1 MRNNIVNFSDKEL
14 ASTRKA
20 TEALLA
26 STSATTSTLSCLAAG
41 MVKLLRAGAKEFED
55 KTSGHCYNILTLT
68 KISLSDAVRSAPIVS
83 LLQDIVE
90 QGTLVEVFGSKV
102 RELEIISKDV
112 AIDQLKSLVAS
123 GNVNQNVPEIA
134 LRALLRILVDNQHR
148 KTGCRWSE
156 ATKSLFAIIL
166 DYGGP
171 ALAKIITEKLGG
183 PSLVTMYCSARCN
196 YAIPQKLEAQIF
208 SWAASFYKEIGY
220 TGVFS
225 LAVDAT
231 AITLLLKVKGNR
243 LIGLAYETEVLLKT
257 AEDTINVVKDEN
269 TEKAKQA
276 NAFIL
281 APLEEHVPSFILAIS
296 PVYKGQDH
304 ALVRHWFNQVLLWA
318 GRRDMSVVGLG
329 ADGDSKVRKYYTER
343 YKWHQGQT
351 NSVIDIDFESFDYN
365 FVVEDLREIGV
376 EKPIPMIMFPAWR
389 HLIKKWRNQLLNVK
403 CLLIIGEGVAQLEH
417 LMKTFEK
424 DKLRCGLWKSDVFVK
439 DKQNVEVALRIF
451 KRRFAYAWRHGM
463 QKKSRKIEK
472 ITLFLFKDIKH
483 IL

>member
-1 MRNNIVNFSDKEL
+1 MFKFLLILLHRYLYYIIILLLLKVASKTRAQVERELGARLGNSVARSCTSTKSLLSELKDASKSKVDIPVEKIARNNFVNFSEKEL

-41 MVKLLRAGAKEFED
+41 VVKLLRAGAKEFED
-55 KTSGHCYNILTLT
+55 KTSGHCYNILKLT
-68 KISLSDAVRSAPIVS
+68 KISSSDVVRSAPIVS

-102 RELEIISKDV
+102 RELETQIISKDV
-112 AIDQLKSLVAS
+112 AIDQLKSLVAN

-134 LRALLRILVDNQHR
+134 LRVAAIMASTDKETSVLPVLLRNLVDNQDR

-156 ATKSLFAIIL
+156 TTESLFAIIL

-231 AITLLLKVKGNR
+231 AITLLLKVKGNC

-257 AEDTINVVKDEN
+257 AED
-269 TEKAKQA
+269 
-276 NAFIL
+276 
-281 APLEEHVPSFILAIS
+281 
-296 PVYKGQDH
+296 
-304 ALVRHWFNQVLLWA
+304 
-318 GRRDMSVVGLG
+318 
-329 ADGDSKVRKYYTER
+329 
-343 YKWHQGQT
+343 
-351 NSVIDIDFESFDYN
+351 
-365 FVVEDLREIGV
+365 
-376 EKPIPMIMFPAWR
+376 IMW
-389 HLIKKWRNQLLNVK
+389 
-403 CLLIIGEGVAQLEH
+403 
-417 LMKTFEK
+417 
-424 DKLRCGLWKSDVFVK
+424 
-439 DKQNVEVALRIF
+439 
-451 KRRFAYAWRHGM
+451 
-463 QKKSRKIEK
+463 
-472 ITLFLFKDIKH
+472 
-483 IL
+483 